1 VSGSRPAR
9 IVALAALGLVVAAPF
24 VLHNPY
30 YLNTMIFLGINA
42 ILATGL
48 NWILGYTGLVS
59 LGQAGFYGLGAYT
72 SAILAIRWGWPAFAG
87 SLGALGLTA
96 ATAWVIAVASVRLKG
111 HHLAMA
117 TLGFG
122 AILQILFEQMAF
134 LTGGPK
140 GLAGVPFYEVGPLAF
155 STDLRSYFLIW
166 AVVALCTWLSMNLV
180 PSRIGR
186 ALRAIEGDELAARA
200 SGIEVR
206 RVKIVAF
213 VLGSTLAGLGGA
225 LYAHYV
231 GFISPGSFSF
241 MLSVELVVMVILGGR
256 GSLAGPILGAAV
268 FTLLPEY
275 LRAYREY
282 DVVLFGLVLI
292 LVLMFMPRGIAGALV
307 RFRGVRP

>member
-1 VSGSRPAR
+1 
-9 IVALAALGLVVAAPF
+9 
-24 VLHNPY
+24 
-30 YLNTMIFLGINA
+30 M
-42 ILATGL
+42 
-48 NWILGYTGLVS
+48 
-59 LGQAGFYGLGAYT
+59 
-72 SAILAIRWGWPAFAG
+72 
-87 SLGALGLTA
+87 
-96 ATAWVIAVASVRLKG
+96 
-111 HHLAMA
+111 
-117 TLGFG
+117 
-122 AILQILFEQMAF
+122 
-134 LTGGPK
+134 
-140 GLAGVPFYEVGPLAF
+140 
-155 STDLRSYFLIW
+155 
-166 AVVALCTWLSMNLV
+166 ALCTWLSMNLV

-206 RVKIVAF
+206 RVKILAF
-213 VLGSTLAGLGGA
+213 VLGSTLAGLAGA

-292 LVLMFMPRGIAGALV
+292 LVLMFMPRGIAGALM
-307 RFRGVRP
+307 RLPGVRP